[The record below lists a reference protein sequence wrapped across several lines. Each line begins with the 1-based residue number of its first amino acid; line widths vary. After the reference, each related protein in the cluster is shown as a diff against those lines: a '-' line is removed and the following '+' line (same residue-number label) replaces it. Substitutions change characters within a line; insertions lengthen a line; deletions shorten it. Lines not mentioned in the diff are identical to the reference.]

1 MIHVFLSVCCL
12 VVYWHSMVSSPHFRG
27 YLEILILKMWGEAG
41 EFTFNGEAEPFFWP
55 QEFDFLL
62 FEYFLR
68 HQKWRLKLLRQNTWH
83 VSKLSGWKFWRQLY
97 IRKIFK
103 IWKSLKTFIK
113 SFNGLFIVM
122 SKPKIFK
129 NLLIVFDSLSKVF
142 WKFCYFSVKINKIK
156 ILKDLLRSS
165 IHMDLDHKPVY
176 IYQYPT

>member
-1 MIHVFLSVCCL
+1 
-12 VVYWHSMVSSPHFRG
+12 
-27 YLEILILKMWGEAG
+27 
-41 EFTFNGEAEPFFWP
+41 
-55 QEFDFLL
+55 
-62 FEYFLR
+62 
-68 HQKWRLKLLRQNTWH
+68 
-83 VSKLSGWKFWRQLY
+83 
-97 IRKIFK
+97 
-103 IWKSLKTFIK
+103 
-113 SFNGLFIVM
+113 M